1 MADVRDFVGAIQG
14 GRIVPKDAF
23 SHAFTLVDIGTSDDV
38 KSFSAILE
46 KHILLA
52 NLGDDKKIRLYQ
64 TDIVLLTN
72 LYDMQLREPLLYA
85 FFKQMYYGWKGEI
98 AITRTK
104 DGLERKLQ
112 ATAGKGY
119 APRNDMVGYGD
130 MLADLERQES
140 SLFEKLTQRFTG
152 GNQNQNQNQ
161 QPR

>member
-1 MADVRDFVGAIQG
+1 VQG
-14 GRIVPKDAF
+14 GKIIPKDAF
-23 SHAFTLVDIGTSDDV
+23 SHAFTLVDISAVDDV
-38 KSFSAILE
+38 RTFSAILE

-52 NLGDDKKIRLYQ
+52 NLGDDRKIRLYQ
-64 TDIVLLTN
+64 NDIILLTN
-72 LYDMQLREPLLYA
+72 LFDMTIREPQLYNL
-85 FFKQMYYGWKGEI
+85 FKQLYYGWKGEI

-130 MLADLERQES
+130 MLADLDRQEQ
-140 SLFEKLTQRFTG
+140 SLFEKLTNRFNQ
-152 GNQNQNQNQ
+152 GNNQQQPQ

>member
-1 MADVRDFVGAIQG
+1 MADVKDFVGAMQG
-14 GRIVPKDAF
+14 GKIVPQNAF
-23 SHAFTLVDIGTSDDV
+23 SHAFTLVDISTQDDV
-38 KSFSAILE
+38 KNFSAILE

-52 NLGDDKKIRLYQ
+52 NIGDDRKIRLYQ
-64 TDIVLLTN
+64 NDIILLTN
-72 LYDMQLREPLLYA
+72 LFDMAIREPALLTL
-85 FFKQMYYGWKGEI
+85 FKQLYFGWKGEI

-130 MLADLERQES
+130 MLADLDRQEA
-140 SLFEKLTQRFTG
+140 SLFEKLTQRF
-152 GNQNQNQNQ
+152 NQGNQNQNQ

>member
-1 MADVRDFVGAIQG
+1 MADVKDFIGAMQG
-14 GRIVPKDAF
+14 GKIVPQNAF
-23 SHAFTLVDIGTSDDV
+23 SHAFTLVDISSQDDV
-38 KSFSAILE
+38 KNFSAILE

-52 NLGDDKKIRLYQ
+52 NIGDDRKIRLYQ
-64 TDIVLLTN
+64 NDIILLTN
-72 LYDMQLREPLLYA
+72 LFDMASREPALLTL
-85 FFKQMYYGWKGEI
+85 FKQLYFGWKGEI

-130 MLADLERQES
+130 ILADLDRQEAT
-140 SLFEKLTQRFTG
+140 LFDKLTNRFTQG
-152 GNQNQNQNQ
+152 SQQQNQ

>member
-1 MADVRDFVGAIQG
+1 MADMRDFVGAIQG
-14 GRIVPKDAF
+14 GKIIPKDAF
-23 SHAFTLVDIGTSDDV
+23 SHAFTLVDISAVDDV
-38 KSFSAILE
+38 RTFSAILE

-52 NLGDDKKIRLYQ
+52 NLGDDRKIRLYQ
-64 TDIVLLTN
+64 NDIILLTN
-72 LYDMQLREPLLYA
+72 LFDMTIREPQLYNL
-85 FFKQMYYGWKGEI
+85 FKQLYYGWKGEI

-130 MLADLERQES
+130 MLADLDRQEQ
-140 SLFEKLTQRFTG
+140 SLFEKLTNRFNQ
-152 GNQNQNQNQ
+152 GNNQQQPQ

>member
-1 MADVRDFVGAIQG
+1 MAGVQEFIGAMQG
-14 GRIVPKDAF
+14 GKIVPQNAF
-23 SHAFTLVDIGTSDDV
+23 SHAFTLVDISSQDDV
-38 KSFSAILE
+38 KNFSAILE

-52 NLGDDKKIRLYQ
+52 NIGDDRKIRLYQ
-64 TDIVLLTN
+64 NDIILLTN
-72 LYDMQLREPLLYA
+72 LFDMTTREPALLTL
-85 FFKQMYYGWKGEI
+85 FKQLYFGWKGEI

-130 MLADLERQES
+130 MLADLDRQEA
-140 SLFEKLTQRFTG
+140 SLFEKLTQRFSQ
-152 GNQNQNQNQ
+152 GNQPQNQ